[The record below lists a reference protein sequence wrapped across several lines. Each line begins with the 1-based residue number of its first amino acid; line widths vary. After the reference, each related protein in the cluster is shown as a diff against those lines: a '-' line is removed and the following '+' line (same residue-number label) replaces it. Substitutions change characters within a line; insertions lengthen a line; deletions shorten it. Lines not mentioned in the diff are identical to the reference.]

1 MRSCEE
7 YQEWASCLIDGELDD
22 ERAEELRQHAAQ
34 CEECRAVLEAFTAL
48 SDSME
53 DGLAEPP
60 ATLHEN
66 VMAEIRRESRKPVLI
81 FTRRHR
87 QLAAAA
93 VLAVVL
99 LAGLSAATRNR
110 ADKAAGGLTMAAVT
124 ADKTADEIAED
135 SADSYTAAEAE
146 VEMHSMPAA
155 AQMAP
160 EAAQN
165 AMRADTAAGAAK
177 HAMRTETALA
187 DSSEAAESEP
197 MELTGEQAEI
207 LLSALGE
214 ATDERAAGEPLRLNW
229 TDADGTTHTA
239 ALYDNVCVIDGTN
252 YGLIQSKDELID
264 NLTQ

>member
-22 ERAEELRQHAAQ
+22 KRAEELRLHAAQ

-48 SDSME
+48 SGGME
-53 DGLAEPP
+53 ELQAEPP
-60 ATLHEN
+60 AALHEN
-66 VMAEIRRESRKPVLI
+66 VMAEIRRENQKPVLI
-81 FTRRHR
+81 FTKRSR
-87 QLAAAA
+87 QLAAVA

-99 LAGLSAATRNR
+99 LAGLSTAARNR
-110 ADKAAGGLTMAAVT
+110 ADKAAGALTMAAVT
-124 ADKTADEIAED
+124 ADEIAED
-135 SADSYTAAEAE
+135 TGDNYAAAEAE
-146 VEMHSMPAA
+146 AEMYSMPAA

-165 AMRADTAAGAAK
+165 GLQMNTVSEAAKSAARADTAP
-177 HAMRTETALA
+177 A
-187 DSSEAAESEP
+187 DSRGATQIEP
-197 MELTGEQAEI
+197 MELTVEQAEI

-214 ATDERAAGEPLRLNW
+214 ETDAGAAGEPLRLSW

>member
-22 ERAEELRQHAAQ
+22 KRAEELRLHAAQ

-48 SDSME
+48 SGGME
-53 DGLAEPP
+53 ELQTEPP
-60 ATLHEN
+60 AALHEN
-66 VMAEIRRESRKPVLI
+66 VMAEIRRENRKPVLI
-81 FTRRHR
+81 FTKRSW
-87 QLAAAA
+87 QLAAVA

-99 LAGLSAATRNR
+99 LAGLSTAARNR
-110 ADKAAGGLTMAAVT
+110 ADKAAGALTMAAVT
-124 ADKTADEIAED
+124 ADEIAED
-135 SADSYTAAEAE
+135 TADSYAAAEAE
-146 VEMHSMPAA
+146 AEMYSMPAA

-165 AMRADTAAGAAK
+165 GLQMNTVSEAAKSAARADTAPASG
-177 HAMRTETALA
+177 
-187 DSSEAAESEP
+187 SEAAESEP
-197 MELTGEQAEI
+197 MELTEAQAEN

-214 ATDERAAGEPLRLNW
+214 ETDARTVGEPLRMHW